1 MTTYRDITGALDQ
14 VDARLTATRD
24 NNIRFLTEVHAELD
38 YILDQI
44 QLCDAAAA
52 AGAPVSQAELDA
64 LFNRIRPLVAAIE
77 GLEIGADAR
86 NELLTRIRNAYYNGN
101 LRTNIDVIP
110 DGPDPA
116 PGAVVARPGRGPPP
130 RNPGAPAAASGFLG
144 RFNPFGPRAPGTGGR
159 RKSGKR
165 SKGSKKNTKRYH
177 GSKYR

>member
-14 VDARLTATRD
+14 VDARLTRTRD

-77 GLEIGADAR
+77 GLEIGADER
-86 NELLTRIRNAYYNGN
+86 NELLGRIRNAYYNGN

-116 PGAVVARPGRGPPP
+116 PGAVVERPGRGLPP
-130 RNPGAPAAASGFLG
+130 RNPGVAPAAAPGFLG
-144 RFNPFGPRAPGTGGR
+144 RMFGRGASGGR